1 MTQTKQF
8 GFDNQF
14 ARDVLEGLAT
24 KPKYLLAKYFYDE
37 TGSELFEQITEQPEY
52 YPTRT
57 EAHILRTHA
66 AEIRR
71 AMKGDICLVELGSG
85 SSNKT
90 TILLKHLLE
99 EQDQLHYLPIDISPE
114 ILNESARQ
122 LQADFGGLA
131 AIPIAS
137 EFGKG
142 LVRANWI
149 ISQKDKVPDRKLVLF
164 LGSSIGNFET
174 LDSQSFLHMVRDKMH
189 REDAILVGFDLQ
201 KDHDVLNAAYNDGA
215 GVTARFNLNILAR
228 INRELGGDF
237 ELERFSHDAFYN
249 EAKGRVEMHLV
260 SDLQQEVALHK
271 LEESF
276 AFAKD
281 ETIHTESS
289 YKYTPE
295 LIENIAR
302 KSGLETTRLFLDE
315 NKWFCVALLT
325 PA

>member
-1 MTQTKQF
+1 MAQTKHF

-14 ARDVLEGLAT
+14 APDVLEGLAT
-24 KPKYLLAKYFYDE
+24 QPKYLLAKYFYDE

-66 AEIRR
+66 AEIRG
-71 AMKGDICLVELGSG
+71 AMDGDICLVELGSG

-90 TILLKHLLE
+90 TILLKNLLE

-114 ILNESARQ
+114 ILNESAEK
-122 LQADFGGLA
+122 LAADFGGLTT
-131 AIPIAS
+131 IPIAS

-142 LVRANWI
+142 LGRANWI

-174 LDSQSFLHMVRDKMH
+174 LESQSFLRMVRDKMH

-201 KDHDVLNAAYNDGA
+201 KDRDVLNAAYNDKA

-228 INRELGGDF
+228 INRELDGDF
-237 ELERFSHDAFYN
+237 DLERFSHRAFYN
-249 EAKGRVEMHLV
+249 EAEGRIEMHLV
-260 SDLQQEVALHK
+260 SGSPQEVTLRQ
-271 LEESF
+271 LNESF
-276 AFAKD
+276 LFAKG

-295 LIENIAR
+295 LIENIAQ
-302 KSGLETTRLFLDE
+302 KSGLETKRLFTDE
-315 NKWFCVALLT
+315 NEWFGVALLT